1 MYDWVGFPTQVTY
14 SSIVALRSPLTEEPG
29 RLQSM
34 GCKESDTT
42 EWLPLSFSIWLS
54 TLWAFS
60 KYLLNTHYVPDIT
73 LDPEDTADGRQPLS
87 LPRIP
92 NPCYP
97 SCVTHFPWV
106 TRSSDFFLMTK
117 NGKRD
122 WMSLPK
128 LNYENTVASVLGSFI
143 FSSVSLSPTSYPRE
157 SQLAMYGR
165 WPWSTWISWEV
176 GVSSR
181 ADPSAQPQERS
192 WARSPHLYHTQINP
206 DPQKL

>member
-1 MYDWVGFPTQVTY
+1 MGFPTQVMD
-14 SSIVALRSPLTEEPG
+14 SSILALRIPLTEEPG

-34 GCKESDTT
+34 GCKESETT

-60 KYLLNTHYVPDIT
+60 KYLLSIYYVPDIT
-73 LDPEDTADGRQPLS
+73 LDPEDTADGRQSLS
-87 LPRIP
+87 LSRIP
-92 NPCYP
+92 TPCYP

-106 TRSSDFFLMTK
+106 TRSSDFLLMTK

-143 FSSVSLSPTSYPRE
+143 FSSVSLSYQSPTRE
-157 SQLAMYGR
+157 SQLAM
-165 WPWSTWISWEV
+165 
-176 GVSSR
+176 
-181 ADPSAQPQERS
+181 
-192 WARSPHLYHTQINP
+192 
-206 DPQKL
+206 